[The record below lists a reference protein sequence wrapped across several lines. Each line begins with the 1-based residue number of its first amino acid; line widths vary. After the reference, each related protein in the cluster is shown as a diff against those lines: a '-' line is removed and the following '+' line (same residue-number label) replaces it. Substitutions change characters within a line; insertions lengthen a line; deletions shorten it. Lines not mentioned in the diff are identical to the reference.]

1 MFEVTAQ
8 SGASRCGELTLNHGT
23 VTTPVFMPCG
33 TYGSV
38 KALTPT
44 QLKEVGTQILLGNTF
59 HLMLRPGAEVM
70 TQMGGLHGFMNWN
83 RPILTD
89 SGGFQVFSLSD
100 LSRVDET
107 GVTFKSPINGD
118 QVRLD
123 PAISMQ
129 MQTAL
134 NSDIVMVLDEC
145 IRNDV
150 IAGTTVSHEDAKAP
164 MLRSIEWAKASK
176 HAYQGN
182 GALFGIVQGGLFD
195 DLRTH
200 SLEALQDIGFDGY
213 AIGGLSVGEDIEQMN
228 AVLASLLPQ
237 MPSEKPRYLMGVGTP
252 SDLVRGVSLGIDM
265 FDCVMPTRNARNG
278 HLFTWDG
285 VIRIR
290 NARFKH
296 DSEPIDPDCNCYTC
310 TNFSRAYL
318 HHLDRCGEMLACTL
332 MSIHNL
338 HFYHELM
345 AALRKRIRDNTLS
358 SFANHLLTR
367 FADAN
372 RVDESV

>member
-44 QLKEVGTQILLGNTF
+44 QLKEAGTQILLGNTF
-59 HLMLRPGAEVM
+59 HLMLRPGADVM
-70 TQMGGLHGFMNWN
+70 TQMGGLHGFMNWD

-145 IRNDV
+145 IRNDAT
-150 IAGTTVSHEDAKAP
+150 AGTSVSHDDAKAP

-182 GALFGIVQGGLFD
+182 GALFSIVQGGLFD
-195 DLRTH
+195 DLRTQ
-200 SLEALQDIGFDGY
+200 SLEALQEIGFDGY
-213 AIGGLSVGEDIEQMN
+213 AVGGLSVGEDIEQMN

-237 MPSEKPRYLMGVGTP
+237 MPSGKPRYLMGVGTP
-252 SDLVRGVSLGIDM
+252 SDLVRGVLLGIDM

-296 DSEPIDPDCNCYTC
+296 DSEPIDRGCSCYTC
-310 TNFSRAYL
+310 ANFSRAYL
-318 HHLDRCGEMLACTL
+318 HHLDRCGEMLASTL

-338 HFYHELM
+338 HFYHE
-345 AALRKRIRDNTLS
+345 
-358 SFANHLLTR
+358 
-367 FADAN
+367 
-372 RVDESV
+372 VDGCVAKAHPR